1 MTEGLSYRIDT
12 AVRTTEPQN
21 HHTTTRTTRLVP
33 KYAFTFYR
41 FKIFKNMGLV
51 PSSVP
56 FLCILEIAGK
66 RKRFGDSF
74 RDTFH
79 SAFRI
84 PHSLLLPVV
93 KRRPSNFTS
102 HHIFHGTQDC
112 ASLETE
118 GYSFRPPILIKSSL
132 IWRDSFLSRPFSP
145 VSLTLQM
152 QMVSSEKLIN
162 FLA

>member
-1 MTEGLSYRIDT
+1 MSKVFQNLYTVNLASILELPSNAVVVDNVVEEDAIVALT

-84 PHSLLLPVV
+84 PCCC
-93 KRRPSNFTS
+93 
-102 HHIFHGTQDC
+102 Q
-112 ASLETE
+112 
-118 GYSFRPPILIKSSL
+118 
-132 IWRDSFLSRPFSP
+132 
-145 VSLTLQM
+145 
-152 QMVSSEKLIN
+152 
-162 FLA
+162 